1 MLLVESNFVI
11 ELAALQEEV
20 DEAELLVQSAEK
32 HEHRL
37 FIPAFSLAEPFE
49 TYARWRK
56 QRNQSRN
63 DFDTQLRQLARSRD
77 HADLANATQTIAD
90 VFSASAIAQ
99 AKRLNETLTRLIR
112 CATVLPLDQHVI
124 ARSLDAQEEFGLE
137 AKDAV
142 VFASV
147 ERGLR
152 AAEQEKEDRL
162 FITKDRSGFLR
173 PQVVE
178 HFRAL
183 RCDVVPAIGPALGK
197 INRAPPGESAT
208 QGAG

>member
-1 MLLVESNFVI
+1 MMLLVESNFVI

-20 DEAELLVQSAEK
+20 DEAELLIQSAER

-37 FIPAFSLAEPFE
+37 FVPAFSLAEPFE

-56 QRNQSRN
+56 QRKQSRN
-63 DFDTQLRQLARSRD
+63 DFETQLKQLARSRD
-77 HADLANATQTIAD
+77 HADLINASQTIFA
-90 VFSASAIAQ
+90 VFSLSSIVQ
-99 AKRLNETLTRLIR
+99 SKRLNETLARLIR
-112 CATVLPLDQHVI
+112 CATVLPLDEHVI
-124 ARSLDAQEEFGLE
+124 ERSIEAQEEFDLE

-147 ERGLR
+147 EAGLR
-152 AAEQEKEDRL
+152 AAENEEDRL

-173 PQVVE
+173 PKVVE

-183 RCDVVPAIGPALGK
+183 RCDVIPAIGPALGR
-197 INRAPPGESAT
+197 IRRPGADA
-208 QGAG
+208 GARPA

>member
-1 MLLVESNFVI
+1 MMLLVESNFII
-11 ELAALQEEV
+11 ELAAQEEV
-20 DEAELLVQSAEK
+20 DQAELLVQSAEK
-32 HEHRL
+32 QEYRL
-37 FIPAFSLAEPFE
+37 FIPAFSLAEAFE

-63 DFDTQLRQLARSRD
+63 DFDAQLRQLARSRD
-77 HADLANATQTIAD
+77 HADLANATRTIAD

-112 CATVLPLDQHVI
+112 CATVLPLDERVI
-124 ARSLDAQEEFGLE
+124 ARSIEAQEDFGLE

-147 ERGLR
+147 EAGLTS
-152 AAEQEKEDRL
+152 AEDEDGRL

-173 PQVVE
+173 PQVVD

-183 RCDVVPAIGPALGK
+183 RCDVVPAIGPALGRVK
-197 INRAPPGESAT
+197 QAGV
-208 QGAG
+208 GAGARPV